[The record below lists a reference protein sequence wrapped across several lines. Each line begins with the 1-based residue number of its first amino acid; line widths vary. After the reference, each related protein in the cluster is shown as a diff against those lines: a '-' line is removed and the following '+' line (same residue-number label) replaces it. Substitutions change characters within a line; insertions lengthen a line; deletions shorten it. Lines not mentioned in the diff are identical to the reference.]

1 MGRKRQKSDTQPK
14 YPYTTRPAA
23 LRKLLKAI
31 PEKPKPGKL
40 TLATLKTWNVISTN
54 DATPLGVLKKLG
66 MVGSSGEP
74 LNGYADF
81 MKAPPAGPR
90 SLGTMIKEHYKD
102 VFESSHEPHKDT
114 QALRQFFNINAGGS
128 EKTIDLQ
135 IQTFKALCEFA
146 DFSGE
151 SGSIPGGSGSRR
163 GEGTADQPG
172 AGGGTPVLPPVKI
185 DLHIHLPENKTT
197 RDYEAI
203 IQDIAKYIYGR
214 GEVNRG

>member
-1 MGRKRQKSDTQPK
+1 MGKQRQRSDTQPK

-40 TLATLKTWNVISTN
+40 SLTTLKTWNVVNAN

-66 MVGSSGEP
+66 MVSPSGEP
-74 LNGYADF
+74 LDGYTDF

-90 SLGTMIKEHYKD
+90 SLGTRIKQHYKD
-102 VFESSHEPHKDT
+102 VFESSHEPQKDAA
-114 QALRQFFNINAGGS
+114 ALRQFFNIHAGGS

-135 IQTFKALCEFA
+135 VQTFKALCEYA
-146 DFSGE
+146 DFSGDA
-151 SGSIPGGSGSRR
+151 GAP
-163 GEGTADQPG
+163 
-172 AGGGTPVLPPVKI
+172 AGGTGARTDETPGDTRSTGGGAPGLPPVKI